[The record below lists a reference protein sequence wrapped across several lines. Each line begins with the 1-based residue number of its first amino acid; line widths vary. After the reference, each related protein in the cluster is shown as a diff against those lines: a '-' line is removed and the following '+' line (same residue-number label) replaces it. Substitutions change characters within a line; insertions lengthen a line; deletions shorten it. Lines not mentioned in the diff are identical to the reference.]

1 MEIVICVGSSCHM
14 KGSYRV
20 VETFKNMIKE
30 HSLENTLTLK
40 ASFCMKNCTKGIS
53 VSIDGQLIDN
63 VNISNAA
70 DRFLEVILPKAVNL

>member
-20 VETFKNMIKE
+20 VEVFKSMIKE
-30 HSLENTLTLK
+30 HSLENKLTLK

-53 VSIDGQLIDN
+53 VSLDGQLIDN